1 MARPRI
7 IVVHGSRLRRPE
19 TEQHWSKRAADVLDS
34 FAERLEVRLQP
45 EQTAEERAAQVDAA
59 LADADGMVLRGWGP
73 QGIGYLSAERLARA
87 SRLRYI
93 GSTCHYTQAKFI
105 DVEAAVARG
114 IAISETAPV
123 MSPWVAEYEL
133 ALVLAAL
140 RSLPQEHETVGANGW
155 VRWVDHPEWADVPD
169 RLHGR
174 RVGLAGFGEIHR
186 QLARMLAP
194 FDTDWEAFDPYMP
207 EDRIASLGGRKVDD
221 LVAMA
226 GRSEVFCI
234 AIPPTPETIGIINR
248 DVIHALPRE
257 AVFVLVS
264 RMAVVEQPPLLERL
278 TAGELRA
285 GIDVYSPEPPPAGD
299 PMRTLPNVIHTPH
312 RAGGTYGAHLGVF
325 LGQCHEARRH
335 FAGEPLRYPLR
346 PEMVAIFAP
355 GAGAGDRFI

>member
-7 IVVHGSRLRRPE
+7 VAVFGPGASRDPRDM
-19 TEQHWSKRAADVLDS
+19 HWSSAAAEVLDS
-34 FAERLEVRLQP
+34 FAERVDVDLTKD
-45 EQTAEERAAQVDAA
+45 QTAEQRAARVDAA
-59 LADADGMVLRGWGP
+59 LADADGLVLVGWGD
-73 QGIGYLSAERLARA
+73 QGMGYLSAERLARA
-87 SRLRYI
+87 PRLRYI
-93 GSTCHYTQAKFI
+93 GSTCHYTQATFI
-105 DVEAAVARG
+105 DVQAAVERG
-114 IAISETAPV
+114 IAITETAPC
-123 MSPWVAEYEL
+123 MSPWVAEYEF
-133 ALVLAAL
+133 ALGLAAL
-140 RSLPQEHETVGANGW
+140 RNIPQEHQIVGANGW
-155 VRWVDHPEWADVPD
+155 VHWKQMPERPETPD
-169 RLHGR
+169 RLQGR

-186 QLARMLAP
+186 HLARMLAP
-194 FDTDWEAFDPYMP
+194 FDTDWEAFDPYIP
-207 EDRIASLGGRKVDD
+207 EDRIAALGGRKVDD

-226 GRSEVFCI
+226 KRSEVFCI

-312 RAGGTYGAHLGVF
+312 RAGGTHAAHLGVF

-346 PEMVAIFAP
+346 PEMVAIFNR
-355 GAGAGDRFI
+355 GSDFR